1 MFQSVRNAVRK
12 NPAAAER
19 FFSYLQ
25 ILLGALIGGAA
36 YPLFLTPNRIA
47 PGGITGIAT
56 ILNFLLKWPVG
67 TVSLVMNIPLFLIG
81 YKTMGRIFA
90 FRSLVATVLFSV
102 FIDVLPLQLGALYGG
117 VLLGIGLGLIMRG
130 GATTGGSDMIA
141 RMVHKRFS
149 FISTGAF
156 LFAIDFAVVLAASA
170 LIGISEA
177 LYALISIF
185 LSAKVMD
192 VVIIGFS
199 ANKACFVISARWQE
213 ISARIMKDMDRGV
226 TQLTARGGYT
236 GEERPTLLCVISRRR
251 AADPAVRH
259 QPQRDHRLQADP
271 PGGGRKRLRHH
282 RRSPRSH
289 RRRLLGA
296 GEMNMKAEEPIGS
309 SFFFIPPFRVLRPGS
324 GSAGWSRPGPPCRW
338 AACRP
343 SS

>member
-1 MFQSVRNAVRK
+1 MFQSVRNAVRQ

-102 FIDVLPLQLGALYGG
+102 FIDVLPLQPVINDPMLGALYGG

-236 GEERPTLLCVISRRR
+236 GEERPTLLCVISRSEIT
-251 AADPAVRH
+251 AF
-259 QPQRDHRLQADP
+259 
-271 PGGGRKRLRHH
+271 KRILR
-282 RRSPRSH
+282 
-289 RRRLLGA
+289 
-296 GEMNMKAEEPIGS
+296 EEDENAFVIIVEAHEAIGDGFS
-309 SFFFIPPFRVLRPGS
+309 VLEK
-324 GSAGWSRPGPPCRW
+324 
-338 AACRP
+338 
-343 SS
+343 

>member
-1 MFQSVRNAVRK
+1 MFQSVRNAVKK

-19 FFSYLQ
+19 LFSYLQ

-102 FIDVLPLQLGALYGG
+102 FIDVLPLQPVINDPMLGALYGG

-199 ANKACFVISARWQE
+199 SNKACFVISSRWQE
-213 ISARIMKDMDRGV
+213 ISERIMKDMDRGV
-226 TQLTARGGYT
+226 TQLTARGAWT
-236 GEERPTLLCVISRRR
+236 GTERPTLLCVISRSEIT
-251 AADPAVRH
+251 AF
-259 QPQRDHRLQADP
+259 
-271 PGGGRKRLRHH
+271 KRILR
-282 RRSPRSH
+282 
-289 RRRLLGA
+289 
-296 GEMNMKAEEPIGS
+296 EEDENAFVIIVEAHEAIGDGFS
-309 SFFFIPPFRVLRPGS
+309 VLEK
-324 GSAGWSRPGPPCRW
+324 
-338 AACRP
+338 
-343 SS
+343 

>member
-1 MFQSVRNAVRK
+1 MKLRIRESLEEHVRVIGAREI
-12 NPAAAER
+12 A
-19 FFSYLQ
+19 FGYLQ
-25 ILLGALIGGAA
+25 ILLGSLVAAAA
-36 YPLFLTPNRIA
+36 YPAFLVPNNIA
-47 PGGITGIAT
+47 PGGLTGVAT
-56 ILNFLLKWPVG
+56 TLNFLFHWPVG
-67 TVSLVMNIPLFLIG
+67 TVSLLLNIPLFIIG
-81 YKTMGRIFA
+81 YRAMGRIFA
-90 FRSLVATVLFSV
+90 FRSLVATVFFTL
-102 FIDVLPLQLGALYGG
+102 FIDVLPLHPLTTDPLLGTLYGG

-141 RMVHKRFS
+141 RMVHKHFS

-236 GEERPTLLCVISRRR
+236 GEERPTLLCVISRSEIT
-251 AADPAVRH
+251 AF
-259 QPQRDHRLQADP
+259 
-271 PGGGRKRLRHH
+271 KRILR
-282 RRSPRSH
+282 
-289 RRRLLGA
+289 
-296 GEMNMKAEEPIGS
+296 EEDENAFVIIVEAHEAIGDGFS
-309 SFFFIPPFRVLRPGS
+309 VMDKS
-324 GSAGWSRPGPPCRW
+324 
-338 AACRP
+338 
-343 SS
+343 

>member
-1 MFQSVRNAVRK
+1 MFFIFQSVRNAVKK

-19 FFSYLQ
+19 FFSYVQ
-25 ILLGALIGGAA
+25 ILLGSLIGGAA
-36 YPLFLTPNRIA
+36 YPMFLTPNRIA

-56 ILNFLLKWPVG
+56 ILNFLLHWPVG
-67 TVSLVMNIPLFLIG
+67 TVSLVLNIPLFLIG
-81 YKTMGRIFA
+81 YKTMGKIFA
-90 FRSLVATVLFSV
+90 FRSLVATILFSV
-102 FIDVLPLQLGALYGG
+102 FIDVLPLQPVINDPMLGALYGG

-199 ANKACFVISARWQE
+199 SNKACFVISSRWQE

-236 GEERPTLLCVISRRR
+236 GEERPTLLCVISRSEIT
-251 AADPAVRH
+251 AF
-259 QPQRDHRLQADP
+259 
-271 PGGGRKRLRHH
+271 KRILR
-282 RRSPRSH
+282 
-289 RRRLLGA
+289 
-296 GEMNMKAEEPIGS
+296 EEDENAFVIIVEAHEAIGDGFS
-309 SFFFIPPFRVLRPGS
+309 VLEK
-324 GSAGWSRPGPPCRW
+324 
-338 AACRP
+338 
-343 SS
+343 